1 MGEIVNLRTVKK
13 RRAHTAETVVAQEN
27 RVRHGRTNVAKV
39 NGAREA
45 ARQEARLDV
54 LRREDGAG
62 ER

>member
-1 MGEIVNLRTVKK
+1 VKK

-27 RVRHGRTNVAKV
+27 RVRHGRTKVAKV